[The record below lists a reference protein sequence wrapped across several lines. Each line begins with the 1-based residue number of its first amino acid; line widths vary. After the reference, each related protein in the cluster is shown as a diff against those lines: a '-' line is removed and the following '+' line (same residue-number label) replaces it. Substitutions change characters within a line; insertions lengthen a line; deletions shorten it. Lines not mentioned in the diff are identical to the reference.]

1 MRSPW
6 TDPDKPGMQTALHLS
21 VDRVPAI
28 AAAVAVMREVHGAW
42 SPSDSTP
49 CGGCNCK
56 LRASGRKEHRQHAY
70 EPSEVSGLYACQVP
84 LSTCLSLS
92 GHC

>member
-42 SPSDSTP
+42 SPTDSTP

-56 LRASGRKEHRQHAY
+56 LRASGRRSIANTHTSPVRY
-70 EPSEVSGLYACQVP
+70 LACMRAKYLFRP
-84 LSTCLSLS
+84 AS
-92 GHC
+92 H